1 MSETFD
7 DVQRIVLRGTRWKAA
22 RHLMLEFGVR
32 SPLHFLDGLLNEDWP
47 AAAAGCSAGK
57 CAAAPIQTDDREWK
71 TSRRGNRNLHSIL
84 ATHAAFRSAE
94 PGMH

>member
-57 CAAAPIQTDDREWK
+57 CAAAPVQTDDREWK
-71 TSRRGNRNLHSIL
+71 TSRGGNRNLRSIL
-84 ATHAAFRSAE
+84 VAYAAFQITE
-94 PGMH
+94 QGTH